1 MSNRISTGMLYQQ
14 SISTLQSKQA
24 QLAKLQQQLA
34 TGQKLITAK
43 DDPVGAGAAVGMDR
57 ALAALE
63 RFEANGNTVRHRLGM
78 QESVLTQAGGMMGR
92 INELTVQA
100 NGGALSD
107 GDRKAIAIE
116 VTSLR
121 DGLLDLANSTDGTG
135 RYLFGGTQDGSAPF
149 ARTGTGVIY
158 GGDQTQR
165 QVEIAPQMF
174 VADALPGSEV
184 FLRVRAG
191 DGRIDAAAAAG
202 NTGTGQIGSF
212 GLVDSAQWDGGRYS
226 IAFGADASYT
236 VTDAGGTEVATG
248 VHVPGEAITFAGAQI
263 VLRGAPADGDSFEVS
278 AAGTRDIFATVDRL
292 LGALQMSA
300 TTDTQRAAQQN
311 ALQSSMRDIATA
323 QEHMIDARASGGAQ
337 LSALD
342 NAASLRDAQGLT
354 LETTLSGLRDLDYA
368 DAIARF
374 DLEKVALEA
383 AQLSF
388 VQMQRLSL
396 FNLIR

>member
-1 MSNRISTGMLYQQ
+1 MSHRISTGMLYQQ

-24 QLAKLQQQLA
+24 SLAKLQQQLA
-34 TGQKLITAK
+34 TGQKLLTAK

-92 INELTVQA
+92 ITELTVQA

-107 GDRKAIAIE
+107 ADRNAIAIE
-116 VTSLR
+116 VTSVR

-149 ARTGTGVIY
+149 ARTGTGIVY
-158 GGDQTQR
+158 AGDQTQR

-184 FLRVRAG
+184 FLRVRTG
-191 DGRIDAAAAAG
+191 DGRVDAAAAVG

-212 GLVDSAQWDGGRYS
+212 GLTDSAQWDGGPYS
-226 IAFGADASYT
+226 IGFGADASYT
-236 VTDAGGTEVATG
+236 VTDADGNEVATG
-248 VHVPGEAITFAGAQI
+248 THVAGEAINFAGAQI
-263 VLRGAPADGDSFEVS
+263 VLRGAPADGDSFELS
-278 AAGTRDIFATVDRL
+278 AAATRDVFATIDRL
-292 LGALQMSA
+292 LGALKMDP
-300 TTDTQRAAQQN
+300 TTDAQKAAQQN
-311 ALQSSMRDIATA
+311 ALQSVMRDISTA
-323 QEHMIDARASGGAQ
+323 QEHVIDARASGGAQ

-342 NAASLRDAQGLT
+342 NADSLRDTQGLT